1 MNIMKKEEI
10 GKFYSNNKP
19 VINSSLSAC
28 EKSQN
33 NPIIEKLEID
43 PKIKFI

>member
-1 MNIMKKEEI
+1 MKNEEK

-28 EKSQN
+28 EKSEN
-33 NPIIEKLEID
+33 NPIFDKLEID
-43 PKIKFI
+43 PKIKLT